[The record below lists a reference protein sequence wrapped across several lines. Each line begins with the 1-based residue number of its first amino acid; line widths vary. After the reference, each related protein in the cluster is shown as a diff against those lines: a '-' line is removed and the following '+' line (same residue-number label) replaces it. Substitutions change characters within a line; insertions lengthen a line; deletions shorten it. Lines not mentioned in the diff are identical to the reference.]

1 MARVKAAQ
9 QAGSAGETTART
21 VGVKNAWVGTVSTM
35 ASNVLPSRSEP
46 SKDLDMV
53 RSVSGMCLRTLTVA
67 LSGLNK
73 VAAIESSSA
82 PSLTPEELRLL
93 GAGLH
98 AAGQC
103 IKIVNTQA
111 SVAQATPMCDPIGHL
126 AVDTI
131 SYSAWACIDVRS
143 C

>member
-1 MARVKAAQ
+1 MHACMQGSLVMARVKAAQ
-9 QAGSAGETTART
+9 QTGGDGESAART
-21 VGVKNAWVGTVSTM
+21 VGIKNAWVGTVSTM
-35 ASNVLPSRSEP
+35 ASNVLPMRNEP

-53 RSVSGMCLRTLTVA
+53 RTVSTMCLRTLTNA

-103 IKIVNTQA
+103 IKIVNTYA
-111 SVAQATPMCDPIGHL
+111 SVGQATPMCDPMG
-126 AVDTI
+126 
-131 SYSAWACIDVRS
+131 
-143 C
+143 